1 MRLYSLQMEGNSLQ
15 LHDYYSKFIIYGK
28 VKTEFVWIK
37 DFLLFCERIFIYT
50 KGKSE
55 ILRARFNCIVKSQP
69 YNRLSIPILLSTQT
83 VLYYHFYMYRR
94 FTHPELLR
102 RLSHCGLVLDD
113 IVCDLHRPL
122 FNIILQEK
130 SPCTSCFY
138 NLCRGKGS
146 HAHLLRKVSRSLL
159 FYIRGTSWQSVS
171 AYLLERLSSLQITF

>member
-94 FTHPELLR
+94 FTNSEFPGCLAHGRLMFNDITCDFYRPFFNIFFHKNPLHSSFLQCMQEICKSFPLL
-102 RLSHCGLVLDD
+102 
-113 IVCDLHRPL
+113 IVSPRPL
-122 FNIILQEK
+122 L
-130 SPCTSCFY
+130 
-138 NLCRGKGS
+138 
-146 HAHLLRKVSRSLL
+146 
-159 FYIRGTSWQSVS
+159 
-171 AYLLERLSSLQITF
+171 

>member
-83 VLYYHFYMYRR
+83 VLYYHFYMYG
-94 FTHPELLR
+94 TLAYPEFFR
-102 RLSHCGLVLDD
+102 RLPHRRLVFND
-113 IVCDLHRPL
+113 ITGNLYRPL
-122 FNIILQEK
+122 FNIIFQEK
-130 SPCTSCFY
+130 SPCKHCFY
-138 NLCRGKGS
+138 NLCRGIPS
-146 HAHLLRKVSRSLL
+146 HTCYDCLKNNS
-159 FYIRGTSWQSVS
+159 
-171 AYLLERLSSLQITF
+171 

>member
-83 VLYYHFYMYRR
+83 VLYYHFYMYGRL
-94 FTHPELLR
+94 TNPELFC
-102 RLSHCGLVLDD
+102 RLSHRRLMLDD
-113 IVCDLHRPL
+113 IVCDLYRPL
-122 FNIILQEK
+122 LNIIFQEK
-130 SPCTSCFY
+130 SPCISRFY
-138 NLCRGKGS
+138 NLCSGTKS
-146 HAHLLRKVSRSLL
+146 HAFISLL
-159 FYIRGTSWQSVS
+159 LKIPIHFVRIG
-171 AYLLERLSSLQITF
+171 ITKIHNKEIFL

>member
-83 VLYYHFYMYRR
+83 VLYYHFYMYR
-94 FTHPELLR
+94 TLADPELLR
-102 RLSHCGLVLDD
+102 RLPHRRLRFNNVGRN
-113 IVCDLHRPL
+113 LHRPL
-122 FNIILQEK
+122 FNIIFQGKTPANIVFTMYAGGLAVM
-130 SPCTSCFY
+130 CF
-138 NLCRGKGS
+138 
-146 HAHLLRKVSRSLL
+146 
-159 FYIRGTSWQSVS
+159 
-171 AYLLERLSSLQITF
+171 LSTPQIFSS

>member
-55 ILRARFNCIVKSQP
+55 ILRTRFNCIVKSRP

-83 VLYYHFYMYRR
+83 VLYYYFYMYR
-94 FTHPELLR
+94 TLTNPELFC
-102 RLSHCGLVLDD
+102 RLPHCRIIIYNISCNLNGSFFD
-113 IVCDLHRPL
+113 
-122 FNIILQEK
+122 IILQNN
-130 SPCTSCFY
+130 P
-138 NLCRGKGS
+138 L
-146 HAHLLRKVSRSLL
+146 
-159 FYIRGTSWQSVS
+159 
-171 AYLLERLSSLQITF
+171 

>member
-55 ILRARFNCIVKSQP
+55 ILRARFNCTVKSRP

-83 VLYYHFYMYRR
+83 VLYYHFYMYR
-94 FTHPELLR
+94 TLADPKSPGCLP
-102 RLSHCGLVLDD
+102 HCSPA
-113 IVCDLHRPL
+113 LHNIIRNGQCPF
-122 FNIILQEK
+122 FNIVLQRANPRK
-130 SPCTSCFY
+130 HCFY
-138 NLCRGKGS
+138 NVCGGKG
-146 HAHLLRKVSRSLL
+146 
-159 FYIRGTSWQSVS
+159 
-171 AYLLERLSSLQITF
+171 